1 MSQNTYFETF
11 VLLAYKGISAL
22 SEVLFMFNRYKLFL
36 SFCNQLKT
44 EIHEK
49 YPELN
54 DQEQKAY
61 FDLLM
66 SRVLLAPLQAVGSVS
81 EFCKCMNQEYMLKS
95 TK

>member
-1 MSQNTYFETF
+1 MLKS
-11 VLLAYKGISAL
+11 V
-22 SEVLFMFNRYKLFL
+22 RHKLFI
-36 SFCNQLKT
+36 SFCNELKS

-54 DQEQKAY
+54 EQEQKAY

-81 EFCKCMNQEYMLKS
+81 DICKCMNQEYMLKS

>member
-1 MSQNTYFETF
+1 MLNS
-11 VLLAYKGISAL
+11 V
-22 SEVLFMFNRYKLFL
+22 RHKLFIF
-36 SFCNQLKT
+36 FCNELKS

-54 DQEQKAY
+54 EQEQEAY

-81 EFCKCMNQEYMLKS
+81 EICKCMNHEYMLKS

>member
-36 SFCNQLKT
+36 SFCNQLKS
-44 EIHEK
+44 EIHEE

-54 DQEQKAY
+54 EQEQKAY
-61 FDLLM
+61 FDLLI
-66 SRVLLAPLQAVGSVS
+66 SRFLLAPLQSVGSVS
-81 EFCKCMNQEYMLKS
+81 EICKCINQEYMSKS